1 MKLLVEITPL
11 QAAEG
16 LENGKYKASEVYV
29 DRGGI
34 INNLERQ
41 GVELMSFHKHTY
53 YVRTEINIATY
64 DTFHQALHNLN
75 TLLGGEQ

>member
-11 QAAEG
+11 QAAEY

-29 DRGGI
+29 DRGGT
-34 INNLERQ
+34 INTLERQ

-53 YVRTEINIATY
+53 FVRTEINIATF
-64 DTFHQALHNLN
+64 DTFHQALRNLN